1 MRTTRP
7 REVAELERMW
17 QMAEMQHEE
26 KSEGEAHALLKVFVW
41 LGIFIACGFAWWMAV
56 VFVGHLLQWLGVRI
70 TGVFQ

>member
-1 MRTTRP
+1 MRSARP

-26 KSEGEAHALLKVFVW
+26 KQEVEAHALLKVSVW
-41 LGIFIACGFAWWMAV
+41 LGVCIMCGLAWWAAV
-56 VFVGHLLQWLGVRI
+56 VFAGRLLQWLGVRI